1 MRRLKHVTV
10 FLQSAALAGVLV
22 VGAASASARRD
33 AAVTWGKAGVT
44 LSRYREDAMFCNRL
58 GAYRDITK
66 AEPTKR
72 FLRAWRLQEENMNI
86 PRASGVSVEEQVR
99 ITRTYRPERQM
110 DQIDAFQLSAT
121 ERCLTERGYTRLR
134 LTREQARLLR
144 RYAKGTPSRHAY
156 LHSIASD
163 QRVVTNQA
171 VN

>member
-1 MRRLKHVTV
+1 MRRLKYVAV
-10 FLQSAALAGVLV
+10 LARSAVLASMV
-22 VGAASASARRD
+22 VGASSASARRD

-72 FLRAWRLQEENMNI
+72 FLRAWRLQEENMNM
-86 PRASGVSVEEQVR
+86 PRASGASFEEQVR

-110 DQIDAFQLSAT
+110 DQIGAFQLSAT
-121 ERCLTERGYTRLR
+121 ERCLTERGYTRFR
-134 LTREQARLLR
+134 LTKEQARLLR

-163 QRVVTNQA
+163 QTVLTDQA
-171 VN
+171 AN

>member
-1 MRRLKHVTV
+1 
-10 FLQSAALAGVLV
+10 
-22 VGAASASARRD
+22 
-33 AAVTWGKAGVT
+33 
-44 LSRYREDAMFCNRL
+44 MFCNRV

-72 FLRAWRLQEENMNI
+72 FLRAWRLQEQNQNMPQI
-86 PRASGVSVEEQVR
+86 PGTDSMEEQIR

-110 DQIDAFQLSAT
+110 DQIGAFQLSAT
-121 ERCLTERGYTRLR
+121 ERCLTERGYTRFR
-134 LTREQARLLR
+134 LTKEQAKLLR

-163 QRVVTNQA
+163 QTVLTSQA